1 MTKNQRTR
9 ARKAEA
15 KHREKTLLASEIP
28 EDLPDNL
35 REARTITSRGEI
47 SSYITFSEQG
57 KCLLCKDGECGGGTI
72 LVIGDQAIAPLVKAE
87 PHREADEKS
96 CGLQMDYIVTP
107 NMSISDLTIM
117 LDQVFNASTES
128 QILGPAEDYT
138 CCRGH
143 FSDRFTDVI
152 LSFTVAYES
161 AQVKDATGEFLNSL
175 GQLALSL
182 KTYLPHV
189 DPSCLHILSPIL
201 RPNLTPTGWS
211 SYTSSNQYISQLNQT
226 RTHSSLPNL
235 PGLFQEDDLIMTGW
249 EETDQDGMNT
259 EGPLPTMNLFNPKCL
274 LKSDWSSTDTGGVP
288 KFQLFTPEPATM
300 RPKELRFAFTNRI
313 FSHETAKN
321 FRQKIID
328 RVQLIIED
336 RARLEYELELS
347 VPWEFTPIIISKACK
362 ITPPPERCTV
372 CWIPK
377 PSTTSMNSDQPQQEN
392 MFNDTT
398 QSVFFCP
405 EINSTNVN
413 TETEVGIVTKP
424 DNDGDEAM
432 PGKEPVLAGN
442 VRSVTT
448 DRTTSMTGATSNVN
462 DETPGGMT
470 EDSDTHFGIIV
481 DGTNR
486 EVTDDFGDIN
496 LNDNRDKRPV
506 ENDGGDEITVEN
518 DNDEEDTDKTVEEDD
533 EKDDIDKDTP
543 KDSDT
548 GENDSD
554 TDAARL
560 ARAQELTKLNLE
572 EMDTD

>member
-1 MTKNQRTR
+1 MLAQLVPERQRVLAGNATIAGPGAANVGQNESTNSLTGVNLLTGLTSLSAATSPSLQPTATEAAGIPGQNLAKNLGRMTKNQRTR

-57 KCLLCKDGECGGGTI
+57 KCLLCKDGECDGGTI

-211 SYTSSNQYISQLNQT
+211 SYTSSNQYISHLNQT
-226 RTHSSLPNL
+226 RTHNSLPNL

-259 EGPLPTMNLFNPKCL
+259 EGPLPTMNLFNPNCL
-274 LKSDWSSTDTGGVP
+274 LKSDWS
-288 KFQLFTPEPATM
+288 L
-300 RPKELRFAFTNRI
+300 
-313 FSHETAKN
+313 
-321 FRQKIID
+321 
-328 RVQLIIED
+328 
-336 RARLEYELELS
+336 
-347 VPWEFTPIIISKACK
+347 
-362 ITPPPERCTV
+362 
-372 CWIPK
+372 
-377 PSTTSMNSDQPQQEN
+377 
-392 MFNDTT
+392 
-398 QSVFFCP
+398 
-405 EINSTNVN
+405 
-413 TETEVGIVTKP
+413 
-424 DNDGDEAM
+424 
-432 PGKEPVLAGN
+432 
-442 VRSVTT
+442 
-448 DRTTSMTGATSNVN
+448 
-462 DETPGGMT
+462 
-470 EDSDTHFGIIV
+470 
-481 DGTNR
+481 
-486 EVTDDFGDIN
+486 
-496 LNDNRDKRPV
+496 
-506 ENDGGDEITVEN
+506 END
-518 DNDEEDTDKTVEEDD
+518 
-533 EKDDIDKDTP
+533 
-543 KDSDT
+543 
-548 GENDSD
+548 
-554 TDAARL
+554 
-560 ARAQELTKLNLE
+560 
-572 EMDTD
+572 